1 MLIMKCFTLRISFP
15 THYFQNRDANT
26 SFYLYIKYTFKF
38 NSHPVTSLPILAIST
53 DISTNTDTDIILVSL
68 ILLTNY

>member
-1 MLIMKCFTLRISFP
+1 MKCFTLRISFP
-15 THYFQNRDANT
+15 THYFQNHDANT

-53 DISTNTDTDIILVSL
+53 DISTNTDNSDTDIISVSL